1 MLFLIQ
7 SPQPPLEG
15 GIAPFLGKSE
25 TDEVTWSS
33 SDRQMTGI
41 RLGGLSSGYRTMCA
55 QGSHGWQE
63 QLRVG
68 RQSWVSLKLNFIPRA
83 AKIPSSSLENQT
95 EEQNPKN
102 VTLNAK
108 EKLGGSCG
116 VSLIPF
122 LNSFCSFISNQQL

>member
-1 MLFLIQ
+1 MKWPGHRLIVKWQ
-7 SPQPPLEG
+7 ASSLVAYLVVTGQCVLKV
-15 GIAPFLGKSE
+15 AMAGKS
-25 TDEVTWSS
+25 
-33 SDRQMTGI
+33 
-41 RLGGLSSGYRTMCA
+41 
-55 QGSHGWQE
+55 
-63 QLRVG
+63 

-108 EKLGGSCG
+108 EKLGGSWG
-116 VSLIPF
+116 VSLMPF